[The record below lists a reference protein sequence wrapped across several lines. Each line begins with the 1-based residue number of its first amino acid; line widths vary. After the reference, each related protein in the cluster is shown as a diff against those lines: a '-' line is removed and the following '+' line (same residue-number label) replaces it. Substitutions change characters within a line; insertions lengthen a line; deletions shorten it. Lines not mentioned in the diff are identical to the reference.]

1 VWLTVSGRDRLA
13 GAGLVAA
20 AGLKLS
26 AGIGLPFLIAGTR
39 RRGPLV
45 GAVVALAAL
54 LVLTLAAFGTGAASG
69 MLRAQADQQNIVATA
84 SVPEQFGRLVGLG
97 GATPALRTV
106 ALVLFVAAFATLLVR
121 TWGGAM
127 GWITATG
134 WATLA
139 ALVTSAWLM
148 PWYVTWLLPLAAL
161 GRDRRLTAATL
172 AFSAYLVVMRTPF

>member
-1 VWLTVSGRDRLA
+1 
-13 GAGLVAA
+13 
-20 AGLKLS
+20 
-26 AGIGLPFLIAGTR
+26 
-39 RRGPLV
+39 
-45 GAVVALAAL
+45 
-54 LVLTLAAFGTGAASG
+54 

-148 PWYVTWLLPLAAL
+148 PWYVTWLLPLAAF